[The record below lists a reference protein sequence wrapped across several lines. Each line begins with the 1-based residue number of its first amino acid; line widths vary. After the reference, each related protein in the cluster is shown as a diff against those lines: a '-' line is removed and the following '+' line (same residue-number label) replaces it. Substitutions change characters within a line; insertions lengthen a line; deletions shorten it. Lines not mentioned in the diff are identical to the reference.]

1 MIVASNEEGGIIH
14 VLNCQRKV
22 ASVDFVDQAT
32 RSRMMATVRSANTR
46 PEMIVRKFLHA
57 HGYRFRL
64 HQKTLPGKP
73 DIVMPKFRTCIF
85 VHGCFWHHHSGC
97 RYATMPKTRFEFWNE
112 KLLHNVARDTENV
125 KALELLGWRVLIIW
139 ECQLKKGP
147 DTLNQLL
154 QQLCHKQEG

>member
-1 MIVASNEEGGIIH
+1 M
-14 VLNCQRKV
+14 
-22 ASVDFVDQAT
+22 DFVDQAT

-64 HQKTLPGKP
+64 HQKMLPGKP
-73 DIVMPKFRTCIF
+73 DIVMPKYRTCIF

-112 KLLHNVARDTENV
+112 KLLRNVARDTENV

-147 DTLNQLL
+147 DTLNQFL
-154 QQLCHKQEG
+154 QQLCQKQKGQT